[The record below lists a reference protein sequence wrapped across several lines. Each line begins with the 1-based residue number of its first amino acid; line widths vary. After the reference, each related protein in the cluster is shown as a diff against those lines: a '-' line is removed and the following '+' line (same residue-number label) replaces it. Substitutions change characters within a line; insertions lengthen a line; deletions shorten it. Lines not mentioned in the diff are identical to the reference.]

1 MAIRNREHDNIRRP
15 AALVILVL
23 FAVLVVLVVVV
34 ISLELGL
41 LVYALRSTEFVV
53 LVTLLEQRLLII
65 QLETSSN
72 ICAISSPSAIWWPM
86 QYLANASC

>member
-1 MAIRNREHDNIRRP
+1 MAIRNREHDNIRHP

-41 LVYALRSTEFVV
+41 LVYAL
-53 LVTLLEQRLLII
+53 
-65 QLETSSN
+65 
-72 ICAISSPSAIWWPM
+72 
-86 QYLANASC
+86 

>member
-41 LVYALRSTEFVV
+41 LVYAL
-53 LVTLLEQRLLII
+53 
-65 QLETSSN
+65 
-72 ICAISSPSAIWWPM
+72 
-86 QYLANASC
+86 